1 MREYARISGMLK
13 ENVGPL
19 MSVGETD
26 GTEKAE
32 SFHAGFGPVFT
43 SKIFCMYQ
51 HSSGRRGLQGVG
63 EQQVRDCFEKLNDFK
78 TLDRIRFT

>member
-32 SFHAGFGPVFT
+32 SFHAGFAPVFT
-43 SKIFCMYQ
+43 GKISCMYQ
-51 HSSGRRGLQGVG
+51 HSSGRRGTTRSRGTTG
-63 EQQVRDCFEKLNDFK
+63 
-78 TLDRIRFT
+78 